1 MSLQEFEMIKHRV
14 LGLAMVLLASTGI
27 ASNASAQ
34 EKTRA
39 EVRQE
44 LVQAEDNGLRFVT
57 DASYPDVAPT
67 LVPQVARL
75 QRQGE
80 GGMGGD
86 MSGTGAAGTGAA
98 RGWVGPGHVA
108 APACVGPVSFCTLYF
123 GS

>member
-1 MSLQEFEMIKHRV
+1 MNKRYV
-14 LGLAMVLLASTGI
+14 LGLSMIVLASASI
-27 ASNASAQ
+27 VSNASAQ

-44 LVQAEDNGLRFVT
+44 LIQAEDNGLRFVT
-57 DASYPDVAPT
+57 DASYPDVAPS

-86 MSGTGAAGTGAA
+86 MSGTSAAGTGATGG
-98 RGWVGPGHVA
+98 RVDQGHVA

>member
-1 MSLQEFEMIKHRV
+1 MIKHRV
-14 LGLAMVLLASTGI
+14 LGLATVLLASTGI

-39 EVRQE
+39 EFRQD
-44 LVQAEDNGLRFVT
+44 LVQSEDNGLRFVT
-57 DASYPDVAPT
+57 DASYPDVAPS

-86 MSGTGAAGTGAA
+86 MSGTSAASTGAAGG
-98 RGWVGPGHVA
+98 RVDQGPIA

>member
-1 MSLQEFEMIKHRV
+1 MIKHLV
-14 LGLAMVLLASTGI
+14 LGLAMVLLASTSI
-27 ASNASAQ
+27 ATNASAQ

-44 LVQAEDNGLRFVT
+44 LIQAEDNGLRFVT
-57 DASYPDVAPT
+57 DASYPDVAPS
-67 LVPQVARL
+67 LVPQVARR

-80 GGMGGD
+80 SGMGGD
-86 MSGTGAAGTGAA
+86 MSGTSAAGTSASGD
-98 RGWVGPGHVA
+98 RVDQGHIA

>member
-1 MSLQEFEMIKHRV
+1 MIKHRV
-14 LGLAMVLLASTGI
+14 LGLATVLLASTGI

-39 EVRQE
+39 EVRQD
-44 LVQAEDNGLRFVT
+44 LVQSEDNGLRFVT
-57 DASYPDVAPT
+57 DASYPDVAPS

-86 MSGTGAAGTGAA
+86 MSGTSAAGTGAA
-98 RGWVGPGHVA
+98 GGRVDQGPVA

>member
-1 MSLQEFEMIKHRV
+1 MIKHRV
-14 LGLAMVLLASTGI
+14 LGLATVLLASTGI

-44 LVQAEDNGLRFVT
+44 LIQAEDNGLRFVT
-57 DASYPDVAPT
+57 DASYPDVAPS

-86 MSGTGAAGTGAA
+86 MSGTSAAGTGAA
-98 RGWVGPGHVA
+98 GGRVDQGHVA